1 MHPKTHYLKT
11 TKRSVKYPQ
20 KNMIDLFSFQ
30 VTSSV
35 GKLRMSNQQ
44 IYTVAQTDFPP
55 ALTIALLLEPQTP
68 SLSAAFVKP
77 NNTQQMPTNPSA
89 VM

>member
-1 MHPKTHYLKT
+1 MSY
-11 TKRSVKYPQ
+11 

-44 IYTVAQTDFPP
+44 IYTVVQTDFPP
-55 ALTIALLLEPQTP
+55 RLAIALLLEPQTP
-68 SLSAAFVKP
+68 SLSAACVKP
-77 NNTQQMPTNPSA
+77 NNTQQMPTNPRA